1 MWALVQQDWCPRKKR
16 TLFHIEGRQCEET
29 ERRGQPWQV
38 KDRGHRRNWPCGHL
52 DLRPDFCLPEQWEK
66 NFFFLFKLLK
76 LWYSVNP
83 QDAYKSLLTQFF
95 LPYSGMGSSSMGLW
109 GGGVLVDNTSLDFVL
124 FRSDS
129 VNHLIG
135 VFRIFSFKVIIDL
148 VGLTYH
154 VCESFLFLLLFLS
167 LDSSSFS
174 VLSGFT
180 WAFYTIPFYPLS

>member
-1 MWALVQQDWCPRKKR
+1 MGWD
-16 TLFHIEGRQCEET
+16 
-29 ERRGQPWQV
+29 
-38 KDRGHRRNWPCGHL
+38 HL
-52 DLRPDFCLPEQWEK
+52 
-66 NFFFLFKLLK
+66 
-76 LWYSVNP
+76 LWVY
-83 QDAYKSLLTQFF
+83 
-95 LPYSGMGSSSMGLW
+95 
-109 GGGVLVDNTSLDFVL
+109 GGGGLVDNTSLDFVL

-180 WAFYTIPFYPLS
+180 